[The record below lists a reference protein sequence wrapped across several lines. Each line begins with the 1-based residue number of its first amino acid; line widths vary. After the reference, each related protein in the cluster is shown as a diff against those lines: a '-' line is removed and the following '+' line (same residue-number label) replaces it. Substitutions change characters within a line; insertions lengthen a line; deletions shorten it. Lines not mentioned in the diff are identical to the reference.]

1 MTRDNNPNPNR
12 YDVIILGA
20 GAAGLMCAAV
30 AGGRGHQV
38 LLLEQARNPGEKIR
52 ISGGGRCNFT
62 NLHTAPANFL
72 SANPRFC
79 HSALSGYTQRDFMA
93 LVESH
98 GIAYHEKTRGQL
110 FCDGSSQQIIDML
123 LEECRK
129 VQARLRLGVRV
140 SAISRSENGF
150 VVGSDQ
156 GEFRAR
162 SLVVATGG
170 PSIPKMGS
178 SGFGYK
184 IAEQFGLKIVPPR
197 PALVP
202 LTFDA
207 ALLAQFK
214 DLSGVSVDAVASCG
228 KIRFDEALLFTHRGL
243 SGPAILQ
250 VSSYWREAD
259 DIVIDMAPGSDVL
272 AGLKRL
278 RRDHPRQ
285 ELATALSNFL
295 PKRLARTIAEGIGGP
310 ERIADYSDLHLANV
324 AAGVKQR
331 GGDVGRRRYVGTLIE
346 NLPIQVRPRALFHR
360 RSRRRHRSPRRLQ
373 FSMGLVLGIR
383 GGPARLDHDP
393 IRLNRIM
400 VSSLCLSMIFSE
412 NRFPPSGQAR
422 RHAFPDHALAA
433 DESGLPSFGHFAGSH
448 FARFSR
454 QLNRKRFSQPDPDR
468 VSVTAARPDQPAGA
482 YIGRM

>member
-1 MTRDNNPNPNR
+1 MRRDSNSHPNSH
-12 YDVIILGA
+12 DVIILGA

-30 AGGRGHQV
+30 AGQRGHRA
-38 LLLEQARNPGEKIR
+38 LLLEQARHPGEKIR

-62 NLHTAPANFL
+62 NLHTAPSNFL

-79 HSALSGYTQRDFMA
+79 HSALSGYTQRDFIA
-93 LVESH
+93 LVESY

-110 FCDGSSQQIIDML
+110 FCDGSSRQIIDML

-129 VQARLRLGVRV
+129 AQAQLRLGVRI

-150 VVGSDQ
+150 VVVTDQ

-202 LTFDA
+202 LTFDT

-214 DLSGVSVDAVASCG
+214 DLSGVSVDAVVNCG
-228 KIRFDEALLFTHRGL
+228 KMHFDEALLFTHCGL

-250 VSSYWREAD
+250 ISSYWREGHD
-259 DIVIDMAPGSDVL
+259 LVIDMAPGNDIL
-272 AGLKRL
+272 AELKRS

-285 ELATALSNFL
+285 EIATALAEFL
-295 PKRLARTIAEGIGGP
+295 PKRLASIIADTIGGP
-310 ERIADYSDLHLANV
+310 ERLADFSDKLLINAV
-324 AAGVKQR
+324 AAVKQWR
-331 GGDVGRRRYVGTLIE
+331 LKPDGTEGYRTAEVTLGGVDTSELSSKTFESRSVAGLYFIGEVVDVTGHLGGFNFQWAWSSGYAAGRHI
-346 NLPIQVRPRALFHR
+346 
-360 RSRRRHRSPRRLQ
+360 
-373 FSMGLVLGIR
+373 
-383 GGPARLDHDP
+383 ARNSAEAPL
-393 IRLNRIM
+393 
-400 VSSLCLSMIFSE
+400 
-412 NRFPPSGQAR
+412 
-422 RHAFPDHALAA
+422 
-433 DESGLPSFGHFAGSH
+433 
-448 FARFSR
+448 
-454 QLNRKRFSQPDPDR
+454 
-468 VSVTAARPDQPAGA
+468 
-482 YIGRM
+482 